1 MLETINKFAPIIN
14 SLAVLGSFVFV
25 ILTACRKSRRDRIDE
40 LKTEMRIYVSNKYGL
55 QMRPK
60 DVENMFVS
68 LPKKYREPKYK
79 ELHRA
84 ALHEMMAEEKL
95 EFKFDLDT
103 RRKETE

>member
-1 MLETINKFAPIIN
+1 MLDTINKFAPIIN
-14 SLAVLGSFVFV
+14 ALTVLGSFVFV
-25 ILTACRKSRRDRIDE
+25 IWSACRKTRRDRIDV
-40 LKTEMRIYVSNKYGL
+40 LKTEIRIYVSNKHGFNMY
-55 QMRPK
+55 PK
-60 DVENMFVS
+60 DAEPMLEN